1 MSSESITDTIRNFIK
16 TDLAKTP
23 EHLEIGN
30 KDNIIIN
37 GIIDS
42 LGLIKIINFLE
53 ERFSLK
59 LKDEDI
65 SPEHFESIESI
76 STLVDRTLHPPQVR
90 S

>member
-23 EHLEIGN
+23 EHL
-30 KDNIIIN
+30 
-37 GIIDS
+37 DS